1 MGLRAHPFPPM
12 LIPLKKAAIDDL
24 IPAVA
29 TGSQYAYYWGGF
41 STFLKNLFISF
52 IGVILFWL
60 LGLPFGAAGDN
71 LSLIFRLIAGLYW
84 LWSPVYW
91 ASVRNS
97 RCRRYRYLAFW
108 RGKVLDTYITEEVV
122 KEESAIDRLGRLVLV
137 ENRRRLFHVEVGDK
151 DGFRATVVAPVRRIY
166 KAVQPGDTVEAILL
180 TNDPDFWEIN
190 LITEIYVPRRQIWVG
205 DYPYLR
211 RDVFLAIRQEL
222 ARIYRPPSK

>member
-1 MGLRAHPFPPM
+1 M
-12 LIPLKKAAIDDL
+12 LIPLKKAVINDL

-29 TGSQYAYYWGGF
+29 TGSQYAYYWGDF
-41 STFLKNLFISF
+41 STFLKNLFISL

-71 LSLIFRLIAGLYW
+71 VTLIFRIVAGLYW

-97 RCRRYRYLAFW
+97 GSRRYRYLAFW
-108 RGKVLDTYITEEVV
+108 RGKVLDTYITEELV

-137 ENRRRLFHVEVGDK
+137 ESRRRLFNVEVGDR
-151 DGFRATVVAPVRRIY
+151 DGWRTTVAAPIKRIY
-166 KAVQPGDTVEAILL
+166 KAIQPGDTVEAILL
-180 TNDPDFWEIN
+180 TNDPDFWKID
-190 LITEIYVPRRQIWVG
+190 LITEIYIPRRQIWLG

-211 RDVFLAIRQEL
+211 RDVFLDIRQEL
-222 ARIYRPPSK
+222 ARIYGPPSSKR